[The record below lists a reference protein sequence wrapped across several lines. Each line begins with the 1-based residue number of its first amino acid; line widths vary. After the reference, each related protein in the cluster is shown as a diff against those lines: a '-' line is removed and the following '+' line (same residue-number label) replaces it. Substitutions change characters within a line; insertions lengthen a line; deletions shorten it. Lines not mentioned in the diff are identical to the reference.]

1 MSVVVPSVLLLR
13 GLQAAMAPSAV
24 RFRRALGR
32 PEVAQAECLARVL
45 RAVAGSRQAS
55 RIPGFERISRPEE
68 FQAAVPVSTPDSVE
82 AEVERIAAGEPRVL
96 TGAPVVRFEPSGG
109 SSGASKRVPVTRGL
123 LEEFHRALAPM
134 LFELLQRRPAV
145 RAGPS
150 YWSISP
156 IGRKQG
162 RTAGGI
168 PVGSEQ
174 DSAYFPRFL
183 QPLLARV
190 FAVPG
195 DVARLPDVES
205 CRYVTLWFLVACE
218 DLTLISVWNP
228 SFLTLLMDA
237 LEVHG
242 ERLAEDLERG
252 TCRPPRVGNSGDEGP
267 SPCPSPEGR
276 GEMADTLS
284 LRERAGVRVPEP
296 CAPRR
301 EHEDTILS
309 VLSRM
314 RFTPQP
320 ERARALR
327 QALKEGLSG
336 RALWPRL
343 ALLSMWTDA
352 QAAHAVGPAR
362 RRFEGVEVQ
371 GKGLLATEGV
381 VTLPLFDAPAPVLAV
396 RSHFYEFADPLHPDV
411 RPRLAHELEQ
421 GREYV
426 VLLST
431 SGGLLRY
438 RLGDLV
444 RVEGFVGA
452 TPCLRFMGRA
462 DAVSDLVGEKLAAT
476 RVTTVLD
483 TTLPGLFGGVR
494 PRFAMLAPEWESPPA
509 YRLFLETDAP
519 EDRLAEAAEAI
530 ELALREG
537 YHYRYARELGQLGP
551 VQALRVTD
559 GARRYEA
566 RCIALGQR
574 AGDIKPADL
583 HRQPGWAAHFSSGGT
598 P

>member
-1 MSVVVPSVLLLR
+1 MSVVVPSALLLGGMR
-13 GLQAAMAPSAV
+13 AAMAPSAL
-24 RFRRALGR
+24 RFYHVLER
-32 PEVAQAECLARVL
+32 PEAAQAECLRRAL
-45 RAVAGSRQAS
+45 RAVAGSQQAA
-55 RIPGFERISRPEE
+55 RIPGFERISRPSE
-68 FQAAVPVSTPDSVE
+68 FQDAVPVSTPDSVV
-82 AEVERIAAGEPRVL
+82 ADVERIAAGEARVL
-96 TGAPVVRFEPSGG
+96 TRAPVVRFEPSGG
-109 SSGASKRVPVTRGL
+109 SSGASKLVPVTRGL
-123 LEEFHRALAPM
+123 LEEFHHALAPL
-134 LFELLQRRPAV
+134 LFELLNRRPAL

-156 IGRKQG
+156 MGRKQG
-162 RTAGGI
+162 KTPGGI
-168 PVGSEQ
+168 PVGSME

-183 QPLLARV
+183 QPLLTRV

-195 DVARLPDVES
+195 AVARLPDVES

-218 DLTLISVWNP
+218 DLSLISVWNP

-252 TCRPPRVGNSGDEGP
+252 TCRPPGREGDAVVQAVLA
-267 SPCPSPEGR
+267 R
-276 GEMADTLS
+276 
-284 LRERAGVRVPEP
+284 LRFL
-296 CAPRR
+296 PR
-301 EHEDTILS
+301 
-309 VLSRM
+309 
-314 RFTPQP
+314 P
-320 ERARALR
+320 ERASVLR
-327 QALKEGLSG
+327 RALKEGLSG
-336 RALWPRL
+336 RALWPHL
-343 ALLSMWTDA
+343 SLLSMWTDA
-352 QAAHAVGPAR
+352 QAAHAVGPAC

-381 VTLPLFDAPAPVLAV
+381 VTLPLFDVPAPALAV
-396 RSHFYEFADPLHPDV
+396 RSHFYEFIDPEHPEA

-421 GREYV
+421 GRDYV

-476 RVTTVLD
+476 RVTAVLD
-483 TTLPGLFGGVR
+483 ATLPELFGGSR
-494 PRFAMLAPEWESPPA
+494 PRFAMLAPEWEAPPA
-509 YRLFLETDAP
+509 YRLFVETDEPDAQ
-519 EDRLAEAAEAI
+519 LARAAEAI
-530 ELALREG
+530 ERALHEG

-551 VQALRVTD
+551 VRAVRVTE
-559 GARRYEA
+559 GVLRYEA
-566 RCIALGQR
+566 RCIAMGQR

-583 HRQPGWAAHFSSGGT
+583 HRQPGWAAHFASGGH

>member
-1 MSVVVPSVLLLR
+1 MRAVVPSALLLG
-13 GLQAAMAPSAV
+13 GLRAAMAPSAL
-24 RFRRALGR
+24 RFQRALRR
-32 PEVAQAECLARVL
+32 PEAAQQECLARVL
-45 RAVAGSRQAS
+45 RAVAGSQQAA
-55 RIPGFERISRPEE
+55 RIPGFERIVRARE
-68 FQAAVPVSTPDSVE
+68 FQEAVPVSTPDSVV
-82 AEVERIAAGEPRVL
+82 ADVERIAVGEPRVL

-109 SSGASKRVPVTRGL
+109 SSGASKKVPVTREL
-123 LEEFHRALAPM
+123 LGEFHQALAPM
-134 LFELLQRRPAV
+134 LFEMLSRRPAV

-156 IGRKQG
+156 MGRKQG
-162 RTAGGI
+162 RTPGGI
-168 PVGSEQ
+168 PVGSVE

-195 DVARLPDVES
+195 AVAQLPDVES

-218 DLTLISVWNP
+218 DLAFISVWNP

-242 ERLAEDLERG
+242 ERLVEDLERG
-252 TCRPPRVGNSGDEGP
+252 TCRPPGRELDE
-267 SPCPSPEGR
+267 EV
-276 GEMADTLS
+276 
-284 LRERAGVRVPEP
+284 RA
-296 CAPRR
+296 
-301 EHEDTILS
+301 
-309 VLSRM
+309 VLSRL
-314 RFTPQP
+314 RFSPQP
-320 ERARALR
+320 ERARMLR
-327 QALKEGLSG
+327 QSLKEGLSG
-336 RALWPRL
+336 LALWPRL

-362 RRFEGVEVQ
+362 RRFEGVEIQ

-381 VTLPLFDAPAPVLAV
+381 VTLPMFDAPAPVLAV
-396 RSHFYEFADPLHPDV
+396 RSHFFEFVDPERPEAF
-411 RPRLAHELEQ
+411 PRLAHELER

-476 RVTTVLD
+476 RVTAVLD
-483 TTLPGLFGGVR
+483 AALPEAFGGTR
-494 PRFAMLAPEWESPPA
+494 PRFAMLAPEWEAPPA

-519 EDRLAEAAEAI
+519 DDRLTEAADAI
-530 ELALREG
+530 DRALREG
-537 YHYRYARELGQLGP
+537 FHYRYARELGQLGP
-551 VQALRVTD
+551 VRAVRVRE
-559 GARRYEA
+559 GARSYEA

-574 AGDIKPADL
+574 AGDIKPTDL
-583 HRQPGWAAHFSSGGT
+583 HRQPGWTAHFTSGDT

>member
-1 MSVVVPSVLLLR
+1 MRAVVPSALLLG
-13 GLQAAMAPSAV
+13 GLRAALAPSAL
-24 RFRRALGR
+24 RFRRALQR
-32 PEVAQAECLARVL
+32 PELAQAECLERVL
-45 RAVAGSRQAS
+45 RAVAGSQQAS
-55 RIPGFERISRPEE
+55 RIAGFGRLKGPRE
-68 FQAAVPVSTPDSVE
+68 FQDAVAVSTPDSVA
-82 AEVERIAAGEPRVL
+82 AEVERIAAGEARVL
-96 TGAPVVRFEPSGG
+96 TQAPVLRFEPSGG
-109 SSGASKRVPVTRGL
+109 SSGASKLVPMTRGL

-134 LFELLQRRPAV
+134 LFELLHQRPAL

-156 IGRKQG
+156 MGNKGG

-168 PVGSEQ
+168 PVGSVE

-195 DVARLPDVES
+195 EVARLPDVES

-218 DLTLISVWNP
+218 DLALISVWNP

-252 TCRPPRVGNSGDEGP
+252 TCRPPVEVEGM
-267 SPCPSPEGR
+267 E
-276 GEMADTLS
+276 T
-284 LRERAGVRVPEP
+284 
-296 CAPRR
+296 
-301 EHEDTILS
+301 
-309 VLSRM
+309 VLSRL
-314 RFTPQP
+314 RFTAQP
-320 ERARALR
+320 ERARVLRRALS
-327 QALKEGLSG
+327 EGLQG

-343 ALLSMWTDA
+343 ELLSMWTDA

-362 RRFEGVEVQ
+362 RRFEGVELQ

-381 VTLPLFDAPAPVLAV
+381 VTLPLFDSPAPVLAV
-396 RSHFYEFADPLHPDV
+396 RSHFYEFADPHHPEA

-421 GREYV
+421 GGEYV

-444 RVEGFVGA
+444 RVEGFLGA
-452 TPCLRFMGRA
+452 TPCLRFLGRA

-476 RVTTVLD
+476 RVTAVLD
-483 TTLPGLFGGVR
+483 TMLPNIFGGKR
-494 PRFAMLAPEWESPPA
+494 PRFAMLAPEWEAPPA
-509 YRLFLETDAP
+509 YRLFLETEAP
-519 EDRLAEAAEAI
+519 DERLTEAAEAI
-530 ELALREG
+530 ERALREG
-537 YHYRYARELGQLGP
+537 HHYRYARELGQLGP
-551 VQALRVTD
+551 VQALRVTE
-559 GARRYEA
+559 GVRRYEA

-583 HRQPGWAAHFSSGGT
+583 HRQPGWTAHFASGDHR
-598 P
+598 

>member
-1 MSVVVPSVLLLR
+1 
-13 GLQAAMAPSAV
+13 MAPSAL
-24 RFRRALGR
+24 RFHRALAR
-32 PEVAQAECLARVL
+32 PEQAQAECLQRVL
-45 RAVAGSRQAS
+45 RASAGSQQAARVSGFS
-55 RIPGFERISRPEE
+55 RLMRVGE
-68 FQAAVPVSTPDSVE
+68 FQEAVPVSTPDSV
-82 AEVERIAAGEPRVL
+82 AADVERIAAGEPRVL

-109 SSGASKRVPVTRGL
+109 SSGASKLVPVTRGL
-123 LEEFHRALAPM
+123 LEEFHHALAPM

-145 RAGPS
+145 RVGPS

-156 IGRKQG
+156 MGRKRG
-162 RTAGGI
+162 RTVGGI
-168 PVGSEQ
+168 PVGSVE
-174 DSAYFPRFL
+174 DSAYFPRVL

-218 DLTLISVWNP
+218 DLVLISVWNP

-252 TCRPPRVGNSGDEGP
+252 TCRPP
-267 SPCPSPEGR
+267 
-276 GEMADTLS
+276 S
-284 LRERAGVRVPEP
+284 LEP
-296 CAPRR
+296 GKESHA
-301 EHEDTILS
+301 

-314 RFTPQP
+314 RFKPRP
-320 ERARALR
+320 ERARVLRRAL
-327 QALKEGLSG
+327 QEGLSG
-336 RALWPRL
+336 RTLWPRL
-343 ALLSMWTDA
+343 ALISMWTEA

-381 VTLPLFDAPAPVLAV
+381 ITIPLFDTPAPVLAV
-396 RSHFYEFADPLHPDV
+396 RSHFYEFVDPERPDA
-411 RPRLAHELEQ
+411 RPRLAHELER

-483 TTLPGLFGGVR
+483 AQLPSVFGGAR
-494 PRFAMLAPEWESPPA
+494 PRFAMLAPEWEAPPA

-519 EDRLAEAAEAI
+519 DERLAEAAEAI
-530 ELALREG
+530 ERSLREG
-537 YHYRYARELGQLGP
+537 FHYRYARELGQLGP
-551 VQALRVTD
+551 VRALRVTD
-559 GARRYEA
+559 GARHYEA

-574 AGDIKPADL
+574 AGDIKPMDL
-583 HRQPGWAAHFSSGGT
+583 HQQPGWAAHFASGGT

>member
-1 MSVVVPSVLLLR
+1 
-13 GLQAAMAPSAV
+13 
-24 RFRRALGR
+24 
-32 PEVAQAECLARVL
+32 
-45 RAVAGSRQAS
+45 
-55 RIPGFERISRPEE
+55 
-68 FQAAVPVSTPDSVE
+68 
-82 AEVERIAAGEPRVL
+82 
-96 TGAPVVRFEPSGG
+96 
-109 SSGASKRVPVTRGL
+109 
-123 LEEFHRALAPM
+123 M
-134 LFELLQRRPAV
+134 LFEVLHRRPAV

-156 IGRKQG
+156 IGRKHG

-168 PVGSEQ
+168 PVGSVE

-195 DVARLPDVES
+195 AVARLPDVES

-218 DLTLISVWNP
+218 DLALISVWNP

-237 LEVHG
+237 LEAQG

-252 TCRPPRVGNSGDEGP
+252 TCRPPGRESDE
-267 SPCPSPEGR
+267 E
-276 GEMADTLS
+276 
-284 LRERAGVRVPEP
+284 VR
-296 CAPRR
+296 
-301 EHEDTILS
+301 S
-309 VLSRM
+309 VLSRL
-314 RFTPQP
+314 RLAPQP
-320 ERARALR
+320 ERARVLR
-327 QALKEGLSG
+327 RALKEGLSG

-362 RRFEGVEVQ
+362 RRFEGVEIQ

-381 VTLPLFDAPAPVLAV
+381 VTLPLFNAPAPVLAV
-396 RSHFYEFADPLHPDV
+396 RSHFYEFVDPEKPEA

-421 GREYV
+421 DREYV

-444 RVEGFVGA
+444 RVEGFVDA

-476 RVTTVLD
+476 RVTAVLD
-483 TTLPGLFGGVR
+483 VTLPPLFGGAR
-494 PRFAMLAPEWESPPA
+494 PRFVMLAPEWEAPPA

-519 EDRLAEAAEAI
+519 DERLTEAAEAT
-530 ELALREG
+530 ERALREG
-537 YHYRYARELGQLGP
+537 FHYRYARELGQLGP
-551 VQALRVTD
+551 VRAVRVRE
-559 GARRYEA
+559 GARQYEA
-566 RCIALGQR
+566 RCMALGQR

-583 HRQPGWAAHFSSGGT
+583 HRQPGWTAHFTSGGI

>member
-1 MSVVVPSVLLLR
+1 
-13 GLQAAMAPSAV
+13 MAPSAL
-24 RFRRALGR
+24 RFHRALAR
-32 PEVAQAECLARVL
+32 PEQAQAECLQRVL
-45 RAVAGSRQAS
+45 RASAGSQQAARVSGFS
-55 RIPGFERISRPEE
+55 RLMRVGE
-68 FQAAVPVSTPDSVE
+68 FQEAVPVSTPDSV
-82 AEVERIAAGEPRVL
+82 AADVERIAAGEPRVL

-109 SSGASKRVPVTRGL
+109 SSGASKLVPVTRGL
-123 LEEFHRALAPM
+123 LEEFHHALAPM

-145 RAGPS
+145 RVGPS

-156 IGRKQG
+156 MGRKRG
-162 RTAGGI
+162 RTVGGI
-168 PVGSEQ
+168 PVGSVE
-174 DSAYFPRFL
+174 DSAYFPRVL

-218 DLTLISVWNP
+218 DLVLLSVWNP

-252 TCRPPRVGNSGDEGP
+252 TCRPP
-267 SPCPSPEGR
+267 
-276 GEMADTLS
+276 S
-284 LRERAGVRVPEP
+284 LEP
-296 CAPRR
+296 GKESHA
-301 EHEDTILS
+301 

-314 RFTPQP
+314 RFKPRP
-320 ERARALR
+320 ERAQVLRRAL
-327 QALKEGLSG
+327 QEGLSG
-336 RALWPRL
+336 RTLWPRL
-343 ALLSMWTDA
+343 ALISMWTEA

-381 VTLPLFDAPAPVLAV
+381 ITIPLFDTPAPVLAV
-396 RSHFYEFADPLHPDV
+396 RSHFYEFVDPERPDA
-411 RPRLAHELEQ
+411 RPRLAHELER

-452 TPCLRFMGRA
+452 TPCLRFLGRA

-483 TTLPGLFGGVR
+483 AQLPSVFGGAR
-494 PRFAMLAPEWESPPA
+494 PRFAMLAPEWEAPPA

-519 EDRLAEAAEAI
+519 DERLAEAAEAI
-530 ELALREG
+530 ERSLREG
-537 YHYRYARELGQLGP
+537 FHYRYARELGQLGP
-551 VQALRVTD
+551 VRALRVTD
-559 GARRYEA
+559 GARHYEA

-574 AGDIKPADL
+574 AGDIKPMDL
-583 HRQPGWAAHFSSGGT
+583 HQQPGWAAHFASGGT

>member
-1 MSVVVPSVLLLR
+1 VLLLG
-13 GLQAAMAPSAV
+13 GLQAAMAPSAL
-24 RFRRALGR
+24 RFYRALRR

-45 RAVAGSRQAS
+45 RAVAGSKQAA
-55 RIPGFERISRPEE
+55 RITGFDRLARARE
-68 FQAAVPVSTPDSVE
+68 FQDAVPVSTPDSVE
-82 AEVERIAAGEPRVL
+82 ADVERIATGEPRVL
-96 TGAPVVRFEPSGG
+96 TAEPVVRFEPSGG
-109 SSGASKRVPVTRGL
+109 SSGASKRVPVTRAL
-123 LEEFHRALAPM
+123 LDEFHRALAPM
-134 LFELLQRRPAV
+134 LFELLHRRPAI

-156 IGRKQG
+156 IGRKHG

-168 PVGSEQ
+168 PVGSME

-183 QPLLARV
+183 QPLLARA

-195 DVARLPDVES
+195 AVARLPDVES

-218 DLTLISVWNP
+218 DLALISVWNP

-237 LEVHG
+237 LAKHG
-242 ERLAEDLERG
+242 ERLAKDLERG
-252 TCRPPRVGNSGDEGP
+252 TCRPPGRESDDEV
-267 SPCPSPEGR
+267 
-276 GEMADTLS
+276 
-284 LRERAGVRVPEP
+284 RA
-296 CAPRR
+296 
-301 EHEDTILS
+301 
-309 VLSRM
+309 VLSRL
-314 RFTPQP
+314 RFTPLP
-320 ERARALR
+320 ERARVLR
-327 QALKEGLSG
+327 RALKEGLSG
-336 RALWPRL
+336 RTLWPRL

-362 RRFEGVEVQ
+362 RRFDGVEVQ

-381 VTLPLFDAPAPVLAV
+381 VTLPLFNAPAPVLAV
-396 RSHFYEFADPLHPDV
+396 RSHFYEFADPERPDA

-444 RVEGFVGA
+444 RVEAFADA

-476 RVTTVLD
+476 RVTAVLD
-483 TTLPGLFGGVR
+483 VTLPPLFGGAR
-494 PRFAMLAPEWESPPA
+494 PRFAMLAPEWEAPPA

-519 EDRLAEAAEAI
+519 DERLAAAAEAT
-530 ELALREG
+530 ERALREG
-537 YHYRYARELGQLGP
+537 FHYRYARELGQLGP
-551 VQALRVTD
+551 VRAVRVSE
-559 GARRYEA
+559 GARQYEA
-566 RCIALGQR
+566 RCMALGQR

-583 HRQPGWAAHFSSGGT
+583 HRQPGWTAHFTSGGM

>member
-1 MSVVVPSVLLLR
+1 MLGGLR
-13 GLQAAMAPSAV
+13 AALAPSALS
-24 RFRRALGR
+24 FRRALQR
-32 PEVAQAECLARVL
+32 PGLAQTECLARVL
-45 RAVAGSRQAS
+45 RAAAGSQQAA
-55 RIPGFERISRPEE
+55 RIPGFERIRSARE
-68 FQAAVPVSTPDSVE
+68 FQEAVPVSTPDSVA
-82 AEVERIAAGEPRVL
+82 AEVERIAAGERRVL
-96 TGAPVVRFEPSGG
+96 TGAPVLRFEPSGG
-109 SSGASKRVPVTRGL
+109 SSGASKLVPMTRGL
-123 LEEFHRALAPM
+123 LAEFHHALAPM
-134 LFELLQRRPAV
+134 LFELLHRRPAL

-156 IGRKQG
+156 MGNKGG

-168 PVGSEQ
+168 PVGSVE

-195 DVARLPDVES
+195 EVARLPDVES

-218 DLTLISVWNP
+218 DLALISVWNP
-228 SFLTLLMDA
+228 SFLTLMMDA
-237 LEVHG
+237 LEEHG

-252 TCRPPRVGNSGDEGP
+252 TCTPSG
-267 SPCPSPEGR
+267 S
-276 GEMADTLS
+276 S
-284 LRERAGVRVPEP
+284 LA
-296 CAPRR
+296 
-301 EHEDTILS
+301 L
-309 VLSRM
+309 
-314 RFTPQP
+314 RFTPRP
-320 ERARALR
+320 KRAEALR
-327 QALKEGLSG
+327 RALKEGLQG
-336 RALWPRL
+336 RALWPHL

-352 QAAHAVGPAR
+352 QAAHAVAPAR
-362 RRFEGVEVQ
+362 RRFEGIEVQ

-381 VTLPLFDAPAPVLAV
+381 VTLPLFDSPAPVLAV
-396 RSHFYEFADPLHPDV
+396 RSHFYEFADPNQPEA

-444 RVEGFVGA
+444 RVEGFLGS
-452 TPCLRFMGRA
+452 TPCLRFQGRA

-476 RVTTVLD
+476 RVTAVLD
-483 TTLPGLFGGVR
+483 TTLPTVFNGSR
-494 PRFAMLAPEWESPPA
+494 PRFAMLAPEWEAPPA

-519 EDRLAEAAEAI
+519 DERLAEAAEAI
-530 ELALREG
+530 ERALREG
-537 YHYRYARELGQLGP
+537 HHYRYARELGQLGP
-551 VQALRVTD
+551 VRALRVTE

-583 HRQPGWAAHFSSGGT
+583 HRQPGWTAHFTSGDPT
-598 P
+598 

>member
-1 MSVVVPSVLLLR
+1 MSVVVPSALLLGGMR
-13 GLQAAMAPSAV
+13 AAMAPSAL
-24 RFRRALGR
+24 RFYHVLER
-32 PEVAQAECLARVL
+32 PEAAQAECLRRVL
-45 RAVAGSRQAS
+45 RAMAGSQQAA
-55 RIPGFERISRPEE
+55 RIPGFERISRPSE
-68 FQAAVPVSTPDSVE
+68 FQAAVPVSTPDSVV
-82 AEVERIAAGEPRVL
+82 ADVERIAAGEARVL

-109 SSGASKRVPVTRGL
+109 SSGASKLVPVTRGL
-123 LEEFHRALAPM
+123 LEEFHRALAPL
-134 LFELLQRRPAV
+134 LFELLHRRPAL

-162 RTAGGI
+162 ETPGGI
-168 PVGSEQ
+168 PVGSME

-183 QPLLARV
+183 QPLLARM

-195 DVARLPDVES
+195 AVARLPDVES

-252 TCRPPRVGNSGDEGP
+252 TCRPPGHEGDAEVQ
-267 SPCPSPEGR
+267 
-276 GEMADTLS
+276 A
-284 LRERAGVRVPEP
+284 
-296 CAPRR
+296 
-301 EHEDTILS
+301 
-309 VLSRM
+309 VLSRL
-314 RFTPQP
+314 RFSPQP
-320 ERARALR
+320 GRAQVLR
-327 QALKEGLSG
+327 RALKEGLSG

-343 ALLSMWTDA
+343 SLLSMWTDA
-352 QAAHAVGPAR
+352 QAAHAVGPAC

-381 VTLPLFDAPAPVLAV
+381 VTLPLFDVPAPALAV
-396 RSHFYEFADPLHPDV
+396 RSHFYEFADPEHPDA

-421 GREYV
+421 GRDYV

-476 RVTTVLD
+476 RVTAVLAA
-483 TTLPGLFGGVR
+483 TLPELFGGSR
-494 PRFAMLAPEWESPPA
+494 PRFAMLAPEWEAPPA
-509 YRLFLETDAP
+509 YRLFVETDAP
-519 EDRLAEAAEAI
+519 DDQLARAAEAI
-530 ELALREG
+530 ERALHEG

-551 VQALRVTD
+551 VRAVRVTE
-559 GARRYEA
+559 GVRRYEA

-583 HRQPGWAAHFSSGGT
+583 HRQPGWSAHFASGGHS
-598 P
+598 